1 MKKTLFILFIFLFAV
16 KANAQKNILSPEAEI
31 SVLTIGPGASLN
43 DTFGHNAFRVRDIV
57 KGIDLVFNYGVYD
70 FEAPNFYL
78 KFAQGKLDY
87 LIGWDYYED
96 FFNAYISQNRS
107 IEAQVLN
114 LSEAEKQKLYDYL
127 LNNIKPE
134 NRRYLYDFFYDNCA
148 TKIRDVTQIALNN
161 NIQYSEPEN
170 FEPQTFRELIH
181 GNLNR
186 NSWGC
191 FGIDVALGSVIDRK
205 ATAYEHMFLPKYIHQ
220 FFALATL
227 KGSNEKLVKENHT
240 LYEKIE
246 AKETNNFFL
255 SPLFIFG
262 VLGLLIIY
270 ITYTDFKKQKRTVWL
285 DISLFTIT
293 GFVGIIVLLLWFAT
307 DHTGTHH
314 NYNLLWAFTLNVFVV
329 GQLLRKKPSAWFVK
343 YIKLLVILLV
353 LLTLHWT
360 IGVQVFAIGLIPFLI
375 ALFVRY
381 VFLIMYFSN
390 RS

>member
-1 MKKTLFILFIFLFAV
+1 
-16 KANAQKNILSPEAEI
+16 
-31 SVLTIGPGASLN
+31 
-43 DTFGHNAFRVRDIV
+43 
-57 KGIDLVFNYGVYD
+57 
-70 FEAPNFYL
+70 
-78 KFAQGKLDY
+78 GKLDY
-87 LIGWDYYED
+87 LIGWDYSED
-96 FFNAYISQNRS
+96 LFNAYISQNRS
-107 IEAQVLN
+107 IEAQALN
-114 LSEAEKQKLYDYL
+114 LSESEKQKLYDYL

-134 NRRYLYDFFYDNCA
+134 NRRYHYDLFYDNCA
-148 TKIRDVTQIALNN
+148 TKIREVTQITLNN

-285 DISLFTIT
+285 DVSLFTIT
-293 GFVGIIVLLLWFAT
+293 SLVGIIILLLWFAT

-314 NYNLLWAFTLNVFVV
+314 NYNLLWAFTLNVFVI
-329 GQLLRKKPSAWFVK
+329 GQLLRKKPRSWFIK
-343 YIKLLVILLV
+343 YIKLLVILLA

-360 IGVQVFAIGLIPFLI
+360 IGVQIFAIGLIPFLI